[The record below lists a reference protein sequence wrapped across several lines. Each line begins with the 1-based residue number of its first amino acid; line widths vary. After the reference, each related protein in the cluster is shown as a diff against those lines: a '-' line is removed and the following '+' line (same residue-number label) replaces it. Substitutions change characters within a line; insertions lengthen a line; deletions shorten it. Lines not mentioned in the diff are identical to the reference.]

1 MFSLILFDKVHELFQ
16 DNNPAIQIPIENWSP
31 TPQALIQI
39 PEDLAPYVKPGMG
52 WVNDWFNL
60 DDVRDS
66 VISDHKALFLDA
78 FTRFDARAQRPSTTV
93 LSALMYDA
101 PIPEPDA
108 DFIWQLEA
116 IKEENRALLAK
127 LEAAQTW
134 EEAVEI
140 TPWIP
145 WEAPNPASRQHSRA
159 TQNLSGTDNV
169 HLPS

>member
-1 MFSLILFDKVHELFQ
+1 MKALILFDKVYEV
-16 DNNPAIQIPIENWSP
+16 IPPWNQAYSTQHENWSP

-39 PEDLAPYVKPGMG
+39 PENLAPYIKPGIG
-52 WVNDWFNL
+52 WVDDWFNL

-66 VISDHKALFLDA
+66 VIADHKALFLDA

-93 LSALMYDA
+93 LSALMYEA

-116 IKEENRALLAK
+116 IKKENRDLLAK
-127 LEAAQTW
+127 LEAATTW
-134 EEAVEI
+134 EEASQI

-145 WEAPNPASRQHSRA
+145 WEASTPASRPHIRA
-159 TQNLSGTDNV
+159 TQNLSGTDNA

>member
-1 MFSLILFDKVHELFQ
+1 MKAYILHDEVHEVLSY
-16 DNNPAIQIPIENWSP
+16 NHPAYDFPAENWSP

-39 PEDLAPYVKPGMG
+39 PEDLAPYIKPGMG

-60 DDVRDS
+60 NDVRDS
-66 VISDHKALFLDA
+66 VIADHKALFLDA

-93 LSALMYDA
+93 LSALMYEA

-127 LEAAQTW
+127 LEAATTW
-134 EEAVEI
+134 EEAAEI
-140 TPWIP
+140 VPWIP
-145 WEAPNPASRQHSRA
+145 LKNEADA
-159 TQNLSGTDNV
+159 
-169 HLPS
+169 

>member
-1 MFSLILFDKVHELFQ
+1 MIAIILFNKIHEIMAEFHPSL
-16 DNNPAIQIPIENWSP
+16 DVPLKDWTP
-31 TPQALIQI
+31 TPQDMALI
-39 PEDLAPYVKPGMG
+39 PEDLAPYIKPGMG

-60 DDVRDS
+60 NDVRDS
-66 VISDHKALFLDA
+66 VIADHKALFLDA

-93 LSALMYDA
+93 LSALMYEA

-134 EEAVEI
+134 EEASQI